1 MDTTGT
7 SRGVAGARSARP
19 RPRRGRWASF
29 VGDEDPRGRVVRGLH
44 EEGNPKH
51 RVRVEYDART
61 VLIHLSDEDGE
72 GWTTV
77 AVDRGTRQ
85 WAVSQDRRQ
94 IDAASGAHSSLYA
107 ANDPCQSGQ

>member
-1 MDTTGT
+1 MDRTGT
-7 SRGVAGARSARP
+7 SRGVAAARSA